1 MIEKKLSIV
10 IPMYDSENYMER
22 IVASIYGS
30 NLPIELFDVVVVN
43 DGSKDKGPEIVER
56 LMKDHDN
63 LRMVNREN
71 GGLSMARNTGID
83 NAETKYIWFVDS
95 DDLVSSDLTPIINVL
110 ENDKNIDVF
119 DFVFEWCFKMGDK
132 TTKRKGFGATHS
144 KVPHDVIISGREA
157 IIKGFMPS
165 SVCAL
170 LLRRDFLLKNNLR
183 FKKGLTQ
190 QDVEFTYRMMA
201 VAEKV
206 IFKNDII
213 YNYIIRNGSISH
225 TKTGAKWIK
234 YQSDKVEIVDS
245 FYKLAQS
252 FKDKDKELSRKIQDH
267 ADGALF
273 GCVYNLYKNREEWRG
288 NGVNEAVLA
297 KLKEHKFYPLHL
309 PIRNFKRWAMSFILN
324 REFLLK

>member
-1 MIEKKLSIV
+1 MIKKKLSIV
-10 IPMYDSENYMER
+10 IPMYDSENFMER
-22 IVASIYGS
+22 IIASIYGS

-56 LMKDHDN
+56 LMKGHDN

-95 DDLVSSDLTPIINVL
+95 DDLVSSDLTPIVNVL
-110 ENDKNIDVF
+110 ENDQNIDVF
-119 DFVFEWCFKMGDK
+119 DFVFEWCYNPQKIEGS
-132 TTKRKGFGATHS
+132 GVTHPT
-144 KVPHDVIISGREA
+144 VPHDVVIPGRDA
-157 IIKGFMPS
+157 IIKGYVPG

-170 LLRRDFLLKNNLR
+170 LIRRDFLLANNLR
-183 FKKGLTQ
+183 FKKDLTQ

-206 IFKNDII
+206 LFKNDII
-213 YNYIIRNGSISH
+213 YNYVIRKGSISH

-234 YQSDKVEIVDS
+234 YQSDKVIIIDS
-245 FYKLAQS
+245 FYRLADS
-252 FKDKDKELSRKIQDH
+252 MKSKDKELSRKIHDH
-267 ADGALF
+267 AEGALF
-273 GCVYNLYKNREEWRG
+273 GCVYNLYKKRKNWKG
-288 NGVNEAVLA
+288 NGVNEAVLS
-297 KLKEHKFYPLHL
+297 KLKEYKFYPLRL
-309 PIRNFKRWAMSFILN
+309 PLRNFKRWAMSIILN